1 MSRRC
6 RRFRGARD
14 EPRARGYGWYEARAI
29 QELPGARRVDSGYL
43 SPSDA
48 EALGRMILQDNAWD
62 LYRLESRALE
72 SVSE

>member
-1 MSRRC
+1 MN
-6 RRFRGARD
+6 
-14 EPRARGYGWYEARAI
+14 RARVDTGGTKPARSKSC
-29 QELPGARRVDSGYL
+29 QVRRVDSGYL